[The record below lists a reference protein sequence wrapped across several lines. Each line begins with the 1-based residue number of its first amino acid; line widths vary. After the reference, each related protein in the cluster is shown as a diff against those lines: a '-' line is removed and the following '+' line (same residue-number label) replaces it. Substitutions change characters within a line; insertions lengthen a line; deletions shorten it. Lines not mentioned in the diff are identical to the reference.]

1 MGYKP
6 WPRHAFEDTSRKRAA
21 FRRKQKRE
29 RDALPL
35 FAEQIAATQHSEDEE
50 MHRRAVSSA
59 AQELRDRNAR
69 AREWREARRWL
80 DAMPRRTRRAL
91 RVAWDCAP
99 YPADPSRLLGI
110 LRDYEM
116 GKIDLNALSF
126 PLTKTDAGGA
136 RVLDSFETDS
146 DWLFI
151 SILQC
156 RDIAE
161 YPDAYSIADRCAAY
175 HHLQKAA
182 DCNKDRD
189 RAWQD
194 RVLAADLWPRLGELN
209 GAVRR

>member
-1 MGYKP
+1 MRYKP

-80 DAMPRRTRRAL
+80 DTMPRRTSRAL
-91 RVAWDCAP
+91 RAAWDCAP
-99 YPADPSRLLGI
+99 YPADPSRLLGF

-116 GKIDLNALSF
+116 GKIDLKALSF
-126 PLTKTDAGGA
+126 PLTKTDAAGA
-136 RVLDSFETDS
+136 RVLDLFATDS
-146 DWLFI
+146 DWRFI
-151 SILQC
+151 SILRC
-156 RDIAE
+156 REIAE
-161 YPDAYSIADRCAAY
+161 DPNAYSVADRRAAY
-175 HHLQKAA
+175 HHLQRAA
-182 DCNKDRD
+182 NSNKDRD
-189 RAWQD
+189 RGRQD
-194 RVLAADLWPRLGELN
+194 RLLAADLWPRLGELD
-209 GAVRR
+209 GEVRR